1 MRRFLTISFIVLAL
15 TVSAAGVAPAAHA
28 QTTPLSPPSQDS
40 TQVAAEVTEW
50 KADPK
55 AAEAA
60 ARLAA
65 EQNRSDNATWG
76 RNWIMAAIVQLFA
89 WLVGVAALA
98 LNFAAHYTVVDM
110 GRYINGLSSI
120 GIVWKI
126 LRDIGNILLIFGF
139 LAVGISIIIDSGWY
153 GGGQKLLP
161 TLLIAAVFTNF
172 SLFAAE
178 AVIDVSNLFATQI
191 YTQING
197 GAILTDSDPNKFS
210 DIIKNK
216 GIAGTLMSRLGLQGI
231 YNEAKKTGSDGKPML
246 SGDSPWYT
254 GFMSIILF
262 IVVAFV
268 MFALAFILIARFVIL
283 LFLIILSPI
292 GIAGLAVPHLVGY
305 AHAWWH
311 NLFRQAIT
319 APVLFLLLYIALR
332 VITDTTEGG
341 GFFGFGTKE
350 FAWGGIGTGNY
361 IGFAATLLSYLI
373 AVGLLLAVVIVAKS
387 LSAFGGSWATK
398 TAGAASFGVTGW
410 AMNRTFGR
418 GAHRASNRL
427 RSNETFNKIN
437 AMTGR
442 VMTRTLDRAAN
453 GSWDMRGTGA
463 LKNVP
468 GGIDA
473 GTQTKGGFVGA
484 RDRSIKDHEEEAK
497 RIDKAIEE
505 RGANKKEEEAI
516 AAAEKELATAKEA
529 RKTAEKEHEDAK
541 KKWDPE
547 VERLKA
553 EVKRLEEEKKTDKY
567 WITNPAN
574 ERQLEAAKQSLTTTQ
589 KSLKDATDAFKSAGD
604 AVKIAEG
611 KEAEENKSS
620 RDRIAG
626 DKKASK
632 LAYAEGIS
640 HPGIGYPLT
649 FVTYGPASKAAA
661 NKIKAS
667 LKDQS
672 TEKKALEAVKKL
684 VEEEKQKGGK
694 PEKEEGEE
702 EKEVKKPEA
711 EK

>member
-1 MRRFLTISFIVLAL
+1 MRRFLVISFTLLAL
-15 TVSAAGVAPAAHA
+15 AVSAAGATPAAHA
-28 QTTPLSPPSQDS
+28 QTTGGAPLT
-40 TQVAAEVTEW
+40 TQGGGTEVGGLGGAIDDAA
-50 KADPK
+50 KL
-55 AAEAA
+55 AA
-60 ARLAA
+60 ANTKA
-65 EQNRSDNATWG
+65 EEDRAGVLRTMLNSVMW
-76 RNWIMAAIVQLFA
+76 AIASLFA
-89 WLVGVAALA
+89 WLVGVAALT
-98 LNFAAHYTVVDM
+98 LNYAMYYTVVDM

-120 GIVWKI
+120 GTVWKI

-139 LAVGISIIIDSGWY
+139 LAVGISIIIDSAWY

-178 AVIDVSNLFATQI
+178 AVIDVNNLFATQF
-191 YTQING
+191 YKQING
-197 GAILTDSDPNKFS
+197 GDEIPIPTDTKFS
-210 DIIKNK
+210 DIINK
-216 GIAGTLMSRLGLQGI
+216 KGVAGVLMSRLGLPSI
-231 YNEAKKTGSDGKPML
+231 YGEAKEAGADGKTL
-246 SGDSPWYT
+246 FAGDTPWYM

-268 MFALAFILIARFVIL
+268 MFALAFILVARFVIL
-283 LFLIILSPI
+283 IYLIILSPI
-292 GIAGLAVPHLVGY
+292 GVAGLAVPHLAGY
-305 AHAWWH
+305 ARAWWS

-319 APVLFLLLYIALR
+319 APILLLLLYIALMI
-332 VITDTTEGG
+332 ITDGS
-341 GFFGFGTKE
+341 FFGFGTSKPV
-350 FAWGGIGTGNY
+350 WGGVETGDF
-361 IGFAATLLSYLI
+361 IGFAATLLSYFI
-373 AVGLLLAVVIVAKS
+373 AVGLLLAIVIITKS
-387 LSAFGGSWATK
+387 LSAFGASWATK
-398 TAGAASFGVTGW
+398 TAGKLSFGATAWG
-410 AMNRTFGR
+410 MNRTLGR
-418 GAHRASNRL
+418 GAYHVQRRL
-427 RSNETFNKIN
+427 RSSETFNKIN

-442 VMTRTLDRAAN
+442 AMTRTLDRAAT
-453 GSWDMRGTGA
+453 GSFDVRGTGA
-463 LKNVP
+463 LKNLP

-473 GTQTKGGFVGA
+473 GTPTKGGFVAA

-516 AAAEKELATAKEA
+516 AVAEKELATAKEA

-547 VERLKA
+547 IERLKA

-574 ERQLEAAKQSLTTTQ
+574 ERQLEAAKKSLTTTQ
-589 KSLKDATDAFKSAGD
+589 KSLADASEAFESAKT
-604 AVKIAEG
+604 AVKIASG
-611 KEAEENKSS
+611 KEAEANKSS

-640 HPGIGYPLT
+640 HPGVGYPLT

-684 VEEEKQKGGK
+684 VEEEKQKGEK
-694 PEKEEGEE
+694 PEKEE
-702 EKEVKKPEA
+702 
-711 EK
+711 